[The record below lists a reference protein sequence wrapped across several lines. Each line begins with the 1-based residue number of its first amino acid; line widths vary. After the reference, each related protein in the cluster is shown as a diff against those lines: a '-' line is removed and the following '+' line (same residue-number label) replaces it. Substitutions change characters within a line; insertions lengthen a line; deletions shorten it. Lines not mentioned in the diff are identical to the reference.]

1 MSAEQVGIDLR
12 LLGPVRA
19 LRDGAELVL
28 GSARRT
34 AVLCVLALH
43 TGQGVSR
50 DQLVSAVWGADAPPS
65 ATGNIYTYVSTLRQ
79 MLEPTRS
86 RWTAGRLFSS
96 GGGTY
101 QLHLSPDS
109 VDVLRFQSLREAAQR
124 QRSAGHTDAEL
135 ATVAAALRLW
145 RGEALAGVPGPF
157 AEGQRLR
164 LAELRLATTERYA
177 ELLTGSGRHGEA
189 AQLLRELST
198 AHPHREDLRD
208 RLAGLPAA
216 GRPASRSVVTG
227 GGVPAVGV
235 PVANGRVEPAGGSEL
250 PTGGV
255 PVAKSGPG
263 VRTGADLLLGRGA
276 VLHRLRRALTEVA
289 TGRGGSILLE
299 GPAGIGKT
307 ALLTAALPTA
317 PEGCRI
323 GWAVG
328 DEVARD
334 TPLGTLRDCVEFALA
349 AGPEHPTVEA
359 LVAVSARP
367 EGPDAD
373 QSAGA
378 HLADRAG
385 ADGTDEVDA
394 ERRRAA
400 RADAD
405 AAARAVELVRR
416 ATAEAPLILVVD
428 DLHWADPTTLRAWAT
443 LGGQASEL
451 PLLLVAAVRPGAGW
465 AAEQSAAEVVTLGP
479 LDSGAAGALVRA
491 VAPQPPEPQEL
502 ARILDDAGGH
512 PEYLRQLAAGGIDPF
527 PEAGLLA
534 AVRAHLSPYPEETRQ
549 VLRAVAFLSA
559 YEVRAPGTQ
568 PAGCTV
574 AEVGAATGHHLDDL
588 ARLLAPVRAAGI
600 LAPGDRLR
608 FRHRV
613 VVRTLCGS
621 TPAALRVTLCRLYA
635 GRLAAAG
642 TAPERVVALML
653 AGDVP
658 VDDCT
663 GGWLAE
669 HVERVA
675 EAAPQIAIAAL
686 AQAHAQH
693 ALDPARRLTLT
704 AWLARLLLREDRN
717 AAAEAGWVAARTA
730 DPELAGEMRW
740 IAAHSHERRGDFETA
755 AEIAHVALRER
766 RIGPRWIDRL
776 RALLGRIRPSLPGN
790 PTEPHLSRSGLLGEG
805 RTTVP

>member
-19 LRDGAELVL
+19 WRDGTELVL

-43 TGQGVSR
+43 TGQSVSR
-50 DQLVSAVWGADAPPS
+50 DQLVSAVWGEEPPPS

-79 MLEPTRS
+79 MLEPARS

-101 QLHLSPDS
+101 RLHLSPDS
-109 VDVLRFQSLREAAQR
+109 VDVLRFESLRETARR

-157 AEGQRLR
+157 AEGQRQR
-164 LAELRLATTERYA
+164 LAELRLATAERYA
-177 ELLTGSGRHGEA
+177 ELLTVRGRHEQA
-189 AQLLRELST
+189 AQLLRELTT
-198 AHPHREDLRD
+198 AHPHREDLRA
-208 RLAGLPAA
+208 RLAAAPPEARVPAA
-216 GRPASRSVVTG
+216 GH
-227 GGVPAVGV
+227 
-235 PVANGRVEPAGGSEL
+235 
-250 PTGGV
+250 
-255 PVAKSGPG
+255 GPPI
-263 VRTGADLLLGRGA
+263 RTDAALLLGRDA
-276 VLHRLRRALTEVA
+276 VLHRLRRAVTEVA

-307 ALLTAALPTA
+307 ALLTAALRTA
-317 PEGCRI
+317 PDGCRI

-334 TPLGTLRDCVEFALA
+334 VPLGTLRDCVESALA
-349 AGPEHPTVEA
+349 AGPDHPTVEA
-359 LVAVSARP
+359 LVAASVPPNR
-367 EGPDAD
+367 PDAD
-373 QSAGA
+373 QALVAASVP
-378 HLADRAG
+378 DQPDG
-385 ADGTDEVDA
+385 ADQPDDAHRADHAGTDRTDQ
-394 ERRRAA
+394 
-400 RADAD
+400 ADAD

-416 ATAEAPLILVVD
+416 TTAEAPLILVID

-451 PLLLVAAVRPGAGW
+451 PLLLVAAVRSGTRRT
-465 AAEQSAAEVVTLGP
+465 AEPSAEIVTLGP
-479 LDSGAAGALVRA
+479 LDPGSADALVRA
-491 VAPQPPEPQEL
+491 VAPQPPGPQEL
-502 ARILDDAGGH
+502 ARILDEADGH
-512 PEYLRQLAAGGIDPF
+512 PEYLRQLATNGTDPF
-527 PEAGLLA
+527 PAAGLA
-534 AVRAHLSPYPEETRQ
+534 ATVRAHLAPYPEDTRQ

-559 YEVRAPGTQ
+559 YEVRTPGTQ
-568 PAGCTV
+568 PAGCTT
-574 AEVGAATGHHLDDL
+574 AEVAAATDHHLDDL
-588 ARLLAPVRAAGI
+588 DRMLAPVRAAGI
-600 LAPGDRLR
+600 LASGDRLR

-613 VVRTLCGS
+613 VVRTLCES

-635 GRLAAAG
+635 ERLAAAG

-653 AGDVP
+653 AGEVP
-658 VDDCT
+658 VDDYY

-675 EAAPQIAIAAL
+675 ETAPRIAVAAL

-755 AEIAHVALRER
+755 AEIAHAALRER
-766 RIGPRWIDRL
+766 RIGPQWIDRL

-790 PTEPHLSRSGLLGEG
+790 PTEPHLSRSGLVGEA
-805 RTTVP
+805 RPTVS

>member
-19 LRDGAELVL
+19 WRDGAELVL

-43 TGQGVSR
+43 AGQRVSR
-50 DQLVSAVWGADAPPS
+50 DQLVSAVWGEDAPPS

-79 MLEPTRS
+79 MLEPARS

-101 QLHLSPDS
+101 QLHLPPDS
-109 VDVLRFQSLREAAQR
+109 VDVLRFESLRETARR
-124 QRSAGHTDAEL
+124 QRVAGHVDAEL
-135 ATVAAALRLW
+135 ATMATALRLW

-157 AEGQRLR
+157 AERQRLR
-164 LAELRLATTERYA
+164 LAELRLATAERYA
-177 ELLTGSGRHGEA
+177 ELLAGSGRHEEA
-189 AQLLRELST
+189 TRLLRELT
-198 AHPHREDLRD
+198 PDRPHPEDLR
-208 RLAGLPAA
+208 AGPAA
-216 GRPASRSVVTG
+216 APPESDRPTSRSVVTG
-227 GGVPAVGV
+227 GGTRPGGV
-235 PVANGRVEPAGGSEL
+235 PSEPAGGPAT

-255 PVAKSGPG
+255 PAAGPG
-263 VRTGADLLLGRGA
+263 SRTRTGTALLGRDA
-276 VLHRLRRALTEVA
+276 VLRRLRRSVTEVA
-289 TGRGGSILLE
+289 AGRGGHILVE

-307 ALLTAALPTA
+307 ALLTAALRTA
-317 PEGCRI
+317 PDGCRV

-334 TPLGTLRDCVEFALA
+334 VPLGTLRDCVESALGAGPDHPTVAALA
-349 AGPEHPTVEA
+349 AASVPAG
-359 LVAVSARP
+359 RP
-367 EGPDAD
+367 DD
-373 QSAGA
+373 A
-378 HLADRAG
+378 HLTGPADP
-385 ADGTDEVDA
+385 DGTD
-394 ERRRAA
+394 

-405 AAARAVELVRR
+405 AAERAVELVRR
-416 ATAEAPLILVVD
+416 AAAEGPLVLVVD
-428 DLHWADPTTLRAWAT
+428 DLHWADPTTLRVWAT
-443 LGGQASEL
+443 LGGQAAEL
-451 PLLLVAAVRPGAGW
+451 PLLLVAAARSGSGPVAGR
-465 AAEQSAAEVVTLGP
+465 SAAEVVTLGP
-479 LDSGAAGALVRA
+479 LDSGSAGALVRA

-502 ARILDDAGGH
+502 ARILADADGH
-512 PEYLRQLAAGGIDPF
+512 PEYLRQLALSAGDPF
-527 PEAGLLA
+527 PAAGLVA
-534 AVRAHLSPYPEETRQ
+534 AVGAHLAYPEDTRQ

-574 AEVGAATGHHLDDL
+574 AEVAAATGHHLDDL
-588 ARLLAPVRAAGI
+588 ARMLAPVRAAGI

-621 TPAALRVTLCRLYA
+621 TPAALRVALCRRYA
-635 GRLAAAG
+635 ERLAAAG
-642 TAPERVVALML
+642 TAPERVVALTL
-653 AGDVP
+653 AGEVP
-658 VDDCT
+658 VDDCF

-675 EAAPQIAIAAL
+675 EVAPQIAVAAL
-686 AQAHAQH
+686 AHAHAQH

-704 AWLARLLLREDRN
+704 AWLARLLLGADRN

-755 AEIAHVALRER
+755 AEIAHTALRER
-766 RIGPRWIDRL
+766 RIGPQWIDRL

-790 PTEPHLSRSGLLGEG
+790 PTQPHLSRSGLVGEA
-805 RTTVP
+805 RPDLP